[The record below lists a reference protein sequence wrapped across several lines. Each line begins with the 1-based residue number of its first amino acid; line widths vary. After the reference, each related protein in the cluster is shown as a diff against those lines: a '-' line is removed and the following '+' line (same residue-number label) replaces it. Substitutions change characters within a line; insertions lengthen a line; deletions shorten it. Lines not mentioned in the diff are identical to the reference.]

1 MAVIDMDRERRAL
14 QWAVAALAIIPVA
27 AGLYGVLFG
36 PALTVDRATAW
47 ADSHYRQMSGL
58 LFGAGLCLL
67 STVPAIEQR
76 TGRFRLLVLLIFIAG
91 IGRLIGFFL
100 TGIASFSVVVGLT
113 LELFVAPILAL
124 WQTRV
129 ANRYAE
135 TAGIADL
142 NKDAI

>member
-1 MAVIDMDRERRAL
+1 MSVIDIERERRAL

-36 PALTVDRATAW
+36 PAVTVDRATAW

-58 LFGAGLCLL
+58 LFGVGLCLL
-67 STVPAIEQR
+67 STVPAIEEK
-76 TGRFRLLVLLIFIAG
+76 TGRFRLLALLIFVAG
-91 IGRLIGFFL
+91 LGRLSGLAL
-100 TGIASFSVVVGLT
+100 TGVASFSVVVGLG
-113 LELFVAPILAL
+113 LELVLAPMLAL

-129 ANRYAE
+129 ANRYAD